1 MIFFSTHKLFEAT
14 SRPSVMQIRL
24 FNALADGV
32 LLAIGYRRLGLKKT
46 RMMGLP
52 GRGRSLTISSAVWIK
67 YANVTDEQTNG
78 QTPGDNKDGA
88 NKIAASRSKNR
99 LVASYNQKRCNIIS
113 ISSAEKLSIV
123 NNRVMG
129 AIVRN
134 ISMKFWCLICSI

>member
-1 MIFFSTHKLFEAT
+1 
-14 SRPSVMQIRL
+14 
-24 FNALADGV
+24 
-32 LLAIGYRRLGLKKT
+32 
-46 RMMGLP
+46 MMGLP
-52 GRGRSLTISSAVWIK
+52 GRGRSLTISSAVWIQ
-67 YANVTDEQTNG
+67 YANVTDEQTDG
-78 QTPGDNKDGA
+78 QTPDDNKDGA
-88 NKIAASRSKNR
+88 NKIAASRSKKK